1 VSRQAR
7 ELVAIDP
14 ATGAEVRRYAGHG
27 PDAVEAMLAAAASAV
42 ARARRGGLEGRTQ
55 RLKDLA
61 RVLRRDREPLAQIA
75 TVEMGKPIREAVA
88 EVEKCALACEV
99 IAERGPGW
107 LAPEVVVVE
116 RGHAEI
122 VPVPRGVILAI
133 MPWNFPY
140 WQVVRNLAPALLA
153 GNAVLLKHASSV
165 PGCALALEERVREV
179 GFDDGGFAALLVG
192 ADAVPALIADPRVRM
207 VCLTGS
213 TEAGRSVAELCG
225 RHLKPSVLELGGSD
239 PYFVLADADLELAAD
254 VCATARMV
262 NGGQSCIAG
271 KRFIVEAAVAER
283 FVEALIERLRGWR
296 MGSPLDSYTT
306 LGPMARRDLRDQLA
320 EQVRASV
327 AAGAICRLGGEV
339 PGGPGAFYPATVL
352 TAVAPGM
359 PAWDE
364 ELFGPVAAVRV
375 VSDEAEAIA
384 AANDTCWGL
393 GAGVITADLVR
404 GRRLAIEELE
414 AGSCFVNAA
423 VRSDPRLPFGGT
435 KDSGWGRELG
445 RAGILELCELKTVWI
460 GA

>member
-1 VSRQAR
+1 MSRQAR
-7 ELVAIDP
+7 ELVALDP

-27 PDAVEAMLAAAASAV
+27 PDAVEAMLAAAASAA
-42 ARARRGGLEGRTQ
+42 ARARRGGLEERTR
-55 RLKDLA
+55 RLQNLA

-107 LAPEVVVVE
+107 LAPEVVAVE
-116 RGHAEI
+116 RGRAEI
-122 VPVPRGVILAI
+122 VPVPRGVILAV

-165 PGCALALEERVREV
+165 PGCALALEERVHEV

-192 ADAVPALIADPRVRM
+192 ADVVPALIADPRVRM

-239 PYFVLADADLELAAD
+239 PYVVLADADLERAAD
-254 VCATARMV
+254 VCAAARMV

-271 KRFIVEAAVAER
+271 KRFIVEAAVAEP
-283 FVEALIERLRGWR
+283 FVEALIDRLRAWR
-296 MGSPLDSYTT
+296 MGSPLDSHTT

-320 EQVRASV
+320 EQVRASF

-339 PGGPGAFYPATVL
+339 PEGPGAFYPATVL

-375 VSDEAEAIA
+375 VADEAEAIS

-393 GAGVITADLVR
+393 GAGILTGDAAR
-404 GRRLAIEELE
+404 GRRLAIQELE

-445 RAGILELCELKTVWI
+445 RAGILELCDLKTVWI